1 MREALRKWRFGR
13 ALRTCAARGDALL
26 AQYAQADW
34 PDAGT
39 PIGDASLLALDF
51 ELDGLASDAH
61 VLQAGWLAFDA
72 RGIDLGTARSC
83 DVKSAR
89 RLDDEAV
96 AVHGIGEQ
104 RARAGDSLGS
114 IVDELVGALAG
125 RIMVAHG
132 ASIEREVI
140 ARVTRARFGLALPV
154 RSICTLALERRLAPN
169 LVGSGPYRLAATRA
183 RYGLPAYHQHDALSD
198 ALAAG
203 ELLLAQLS
211 RMSRDTRLGR
221 LEAL

>member
-1 MREALRKWRFGR
+1 MREALRSWRFARGLK
-13 ALRTCAARGDALL
+13 ACAAKGDALL
-26 AQYAQADW
+26 AHYAQADW
-34 PDAGT
+34 PDADT

-51 ELDGLASDAH
+51 ELDGLAGDAH

-72 RGIDLGTARSC
+72 RGIDLGTARSF

-89 RLDDEAV
+89 RLDDDAV

-114 IVDELVGALAG
+114 VVGELVGALAG
-125 RIMVAHG
+125 RVMVAHG
-132 ASIEREVI
+132 ASIERGVI
-140 ARVTRARFGLALPV
+140 ARVTRAHFGIALPV
-154 RSICTLALERRLAPN
+154 RSICTLALERRLNPN
-169 LVGSGPYRLAATRA
+169 LVGSGAYRLAATRA
-183 RYGLPAYHQHDALSD
+183 RYGLPAYSQHDALSD

-211 RMSRDTRLGR
+211 RMPTDTRLGR